1 MKWLSRSSVRTQI
14 AILTILLATIVTTI
28 TAGTEPFVR
37 GRFDKGVE
45 VGLFAG
51 RIETIAKEFA
61 LSADEAQGDAILS
74 RFRAQGVNVWRATG
88 EQTEGLPI
96 TTQDIAVAVRR
107 LLDYN
112 LFLDPYGFMGWNN
125 PKTLTVKAGDGSLVF
140 ALPEFSTTRWVL
152 PAMVGNL
159 VLIVAP
165 AAILAILT
173 AWLIGRP
180 IVNLAKA
187 AEGVRSDDEL
197 DEPFD
202 VRGSAELRSLA
213 TSLNLM
219 RKRIRELVAGRTRML
234 TSISHDLRTP
244 LTRLRMRTE
253 RCEQAD
259 LRQQMLRD
267 IDVLSG
273 MINESLA
280 YLGGELEALKKVEL
294 SSLLQTVTDDFAD
307 TGIEVTFAG
316 PRRLPYICRPRALSR
331 AISNL
336 IDNASRHAGRIDLT
350 LAEDEDG
357 SVVIT
362 VADNGPGIADDLKP
376 KVLEPFFKAD
386 KARSPSGNGGGFGLG
401 LSIAHG
407 IITIGHR
414 GSFELRDSRPSGLA
428 VVIRLPANSGIGNA
442 ATFS

>member
-1 MKWLSRSSVRTQI
+1 
-14 AILTILLATIVTTI
+14 
-28 TAGTEPFVR
+28 
-37 GRFDKGVE
+37 
-45 VGLFAG
+45 
-51 RIETIAKEFA
+51 
-61 LSADEAQGDAILS
+61 
-74 RFRAQGVNVWRATG
+74 
-88 EQTEGLPI
+88 
-96 TTQDIAVAVRR
+96 
-107 LLDYN
+107 
-112 LFLDPYGFMGWNN
+112 
-125 PKTLTVKAGDGSLVF
+125 
-140 ALPEFSTTRWVL
+140 
-152 PAMVGNL
+152 
-159 VLIVAP
+159 
-165 AAILAILT
+165 
-173 AWLIGRP
+173 
-180 IVNLAKA
+180 
-187 AEGVRSDDEL
+187 
-197 DEPFD
+197 
-202 VRGSAELRSLA
+202 
-213 TSLNLM
+213 M

>member
-1 MKWLSRSSVRTQI
+1 MKWLSQSSVRTQI
-14 AILTILLATIVTTI
+14 AILTTLLATVVTTI

-37 GRFDKGVE
+37 SRFDKGVE

-61 LSADEAQGDAILS
+61 LSTDEAQGDAILS
-74 RFRAQGVNVWRATG
+74 RFKAQGVDVWRATG
-88 EQTEGLPI
+88 EQADASPI
-96 TTQDIAVAVRR
+96 ATQDIPSAVRR

-112 LFLDPYGFMGWNN
+112 LFLDPQGFMGWNN
-125 PKTLTVKAGDGSLVF
+125 PTTLTVKAGDGSLVF

-152 PAMVGNL
+152 PAVVGNL
-159 VLIVAP
+159 VLIIVP

-187 AEGVRSDDEL
+187 AESVRSDDEL

-244 LTRLRMRTE
+244 LTRLRMRSE
-253 RCEQAD
+253 RCEQAE

-280 YLGGELEALKKVEL
+280 YLGGEVEALKKVEL

-307 TGIEVTFAG
+307 TGIEVTFTG
-316 PRRLPYICRPRALSR
+316 PRRLPYVCRPRALSR

-350 LAEDEDG
+350 LAREEDG
-357 SVVIT
+357 SIVIT
-362 VADNGPGIADDLKP
+362 VADDGPGIADELKP
-376 KVLEPFFKAD
+376 KVMEPFFKAD
-386 KARSPSGNGGGFGLG
+386 KARSPSKNGGFGLG

-407 IITIGHR
+407 IITVGHR
-414 GSFELRDSRPSGLA
+414 GSFELLDRKPSGLV

>member
-213 TSLNLM
+213 TSC
-219 RKRIRELVAGRTRML
+219 
-234 TSISHDLRTP
+234 SDP
-244 LTRLRMRTE
+244 
-253 RCEQAD
+253 
-259 LRQQMLRD
+259 
-267 IDVLSG
+267 
-273 MINESLA
+273 
-280 YLGGELEALKKVEL
+280 
-294 SSLLQTVTDDFAD
+294 
-307 TGIEVTFAG
+307 
-316 PRRLPYICRPRALSR
+316 
-331 AISNL
+331 
-336 IDNASRHAGRIDLT
+336 
-350 LAEDEDG
+350 
-357 SVVIT
+357 
-362 VADNGPGIADDLKP
+362 
-376 KVLEPFFKAD
+376 
-386 KARSPSGNGGGFGLG
+386 
-401 LSIAHG
+401 
-407 IITIGHR
+407 
-414 GSFELRDSRPSGLA
+414 
-428 VVIRLPANSGIGNA
+428 
-442 ATFS
+442 

>member
-1 MKWLSRSSVRTQI
+1 VKWLSQSSVRTQI
-14 AILTILLATIVTTI
+14 AILTTLLATIVTTV

-37 GRFDKGVE
+37 SRFDKGVE

-61 LSADEAQGDAILS
+61 LATDKAQGDAILS
-74 RFRAQGVNVWRATG
+74 RFRAQGIDVRRATG
-88 EQTEGLPI
+88 EQADGSPI
-96 TTQDIAVAVRR
+96 ATQDIPSAVRR

-112 LFLDPYGFMGWNN
+112 LFLDPQGFMGWDN
-125 PKTLTVKAGDGSLVF
+125 PTTLTVRAGDSSLAF

-152 PAMVGNL
+152 PAMVGSL
-159 VLIVAP
+159 VLIVVP

-187 AEGVRSDDEL
+187 AESVRSDDEL
-197 DEPFD
+197 GEPFD

-253 RCEQAD
+253 RCEQAE

-267 IDVLSG
+267 IDALSG

-280 YLGGELEALKKVEL
+280 YLGGEVEASKKVEL

-307 TGIEVTFAG
+307 TGIEVIFTG
-316 PRRLPYICRPRALSR
+316 PRRLPYVCRPRALSR

-350 LAEDEDG
+350 LAEEEDG
-357 SVVIT
+357 SVVIM
-362 VADNGPGIADDLKP
+362 VADNGPGIADELKP
-376 KVLEPFFKAD
+376 KVMEPFFKAD
-386 KARSPSGNGGGFGLG
+386 KARSASKNGGFGLG

-407 IITIGHR
+407 IITVGHR
-414 GSFELRDSRPSGLA
+414 GSFELRDGKPSGLV
-428 VVIRLPANSGIGNA
+428 VVIRLPANSGIGKA
-442 ATFS
+442 TTFS